1 MERMDEEFR
10 AHVQIV
16 DPEMYNLVM
25 RHPTLSMPSP
35 GPPFESLVRIVVGQQ
50 LSVKSAASVMS
61 NLVQALGGE
70 VSPNQI
76 QSAGFESIRSAGLS
90 GAKCRCLMAIA
101 DYAGSDSKKLIVLMS
116 EPWPNFRAELL
127 KLRGIGPWTADMFA
141 MSGLGLPDVFSSCD
155 LGLRVAMESHLHILP
170 KQKPAVYDQRAL
182 CWSPYR
188 TMASLHLWHSL
199 KADVARFTH

>member
-61 NLVQALGGE
+61 NLIQVLGGE

-76 QSAGFESIRSAGLS
+76 QSAGFESIRSA
-90 GAKCRCLMAIA
+90 KN
-101 DYAGSDSKKLIVLMS
+101 SK
-116 EPWPNFRAELL
+116 
-127 KLRGIGPWTADMFA
+127 
-141 MSGLGLPDVFSSCD
+141 FS
-155 LGLRVAMESHLHILP
+155 V
-170 KQKPAVYDQRAL
+170 K
-182 CWSPYR
+182 
-188 TMASLHLWHSL
+188 
-199 KADVARFTH
+199 